1 MRRYIKS
8 FFVLLLVWL
17 SMSSLAYGKEIS
29 VYIDGQKLPLS
40 TPATLR
46 NDRTLVPMRDIME
59 ELGYTVIWNGQNQTI
74 EATKDNTAILLTIDS
89 TSVKVNNRTQTLD
102 ASPILYND
110 TTMVPLR
117 FLAECCDYLVTWDQ
131 AQQEVRIST
140 DTKDV
145 ALLKDSIVYIQTN
158 KLQGSGIILSSD
170 GLIAT
175 NFHVLEHASTAQI
188 VFSDGEVYQG
198 NLEVVGL
205 NPESDI
211 ALFRIE
217 KTGLTPVKTSTSLK
231 TGEQVTTIGSP
242 KGQMNMITSGEI
254 SGFDQDIISTTA
266 SIKHGSS
273 GGAVFNE
280 NGEAI
285 GMSSGFSDNH
295 YFAIPI
301 SLVLNTPQNLNIPIR
316 EMASYPYS
324 PTAPKNLRYRIDDEF
339 AYVSWSPV
347 YGAEYYHVY
356 FADTATSTFR
366 MMNNTTLEGSEWLW
380 GFPHSFGLS
389 TNAQRTAYIK
399 ITAVVDGVET
409 EKSQVLE
416 IKWD

>member
-8 FFVLLLVWL
+8 FLVLLLVWL
-17 SMSSLAYGKEIS
+17 STSSLAYGKEIS

-59 ELGYTVIWNGQNQTI
+59 ELGYKVVWDGQKQEI
-74 EATKDNTAILLTIDS
+74 MATKDDTALLLTIDS
-89 TSVKVNNRTQTLD
+89 VTVTVNNRKQTLD

-117 FLAECCDYLVTWDQ
+117 FLAECCDYMVTWDQ
-131 AQQEVRIST
+131 AKQEINIST
-140 DTKDV
+140 DTHET
-145 ALLKDSIVYIQTN
+145 ALLKKSVVYIQTN

-175 NFHVLEHASTAQI
+175 NFHVLENAATAQI
-188 VFSDGEVYQG
+188 VFSDGAVYQG
-198 NLEVVGL
+198 KLEVVGL

-211 ALFRIE
+211 ALFRID
-217 KTGLTPVKTSTSLK
+217 KTGLTPAKTSTTLK

-242 KGQMNMITSGEI
+242 KGQMNVLTFGEI

-266 SIKHGSS
+266 RIKHGSS
-273 GGAVFNE
+273 GGGVFNE
-280 NGEAI
+280 DGEVI
-285 GMSSGFSDNH
+285 GMSSGFSEDN

-301 SLVLNTPQNLNIPIR
+301 SLVLNTPQNLSIPIR
-316 EMASYPYS
+316 EMSGYAYT
-324 PTAPKNLRYRIDDEF
+324 PTAPQNLRYHVDGEF
-339 AYVSWSPV
+339 AYVSWSPI

-366 MMNNTTLEGSEWLW
+366 LMKNTTLDGSNWLW

-389 TNAQRTAYIK
+389 TNAHRSAYIK